1 MHYWTAMKPTI
12 ITLLIILPFLSLL
25 AQEPHPIAPSEIHT
39 RLGTQ
44 ISNAIDEM
52 NKEKQK
58 PGHERQTK
66 QVTVYVSDKHPA
78 AAEQPEADEERS
90 IVSNLNRLTEGNK
103 RFVTGNLKRKD
114 FAAQRKEVVNGQ
126 HPYAIVITC
135 SDSRVPPEMIFDESI
150 GQLFVIRLAGNVVDS
165 LALGS
170 VEYAV
175 EHLHSHTLVVLGHE
189 SCGAVKATVEG
200 GHFPPNIAAIARHI
214 EPAVAAVRTRKIPES
229 TLISEC
235 VKANVHEQIRLTM
248 KNSPILF
255 DAMIKGELFVLG
267 GVYDLASGK
276 VRFLTGE

>member
-1 MHYWTAMKPTI
+1 MKPT
-12 ITLLIILPFLSLL
+12 LIALCILFPFVSLI
-25 AQEPHPIAPSEIHT
+25 AQEPHPIAPSEIHE

-44 ISNAIDEM
+44 ISRAVDEM
-52 NKEKQK
+52 NKEKLK

-78 AAEQPEADEERS
+78 AGNAEHAEAEEERS

-103 RFVTGNLKRKD
+103 RFVSGNIRRKD
-114 FAAQRKEVVNGQ
+114 LGAERKAVVNGQ
-126 HPYAIVITC
+126 QPYAIVITC
-135 SDSRVPPEMIFDESI
+135 SDSRVPPEMIFDEAI

-175 EHLHSHTLVVLGHE
+175 EHLHTHTLVVLGHE
-189 SCGAVKATVEG
+189 SCGAVKAAVQGGTV
-200 GHFPPNIAAIARHI
+200 PPNIASIVRRI
-214 EPAVAAVRTRKIPES
+214 SPAVATVRGRNIPENELVTES
-229 TLISEC
+229 
-235 VKANVHEQIRLTM
+235 VKENVHEQIRRSM
-248 KNSPILF
+248 KSSPILF
-255 DAMIKGELFVLG
+255 DAMIKGELLVLG

>member
-1 MHYWTAMKPTI
+1 MKSTI
-12 ITLLIILPFLSLL
+12 LFLLIAVPFHSLF
-25 AQEPHPIAPSEIHT
+25 AQEPHPIAPSEIHE

-44 ISNAIDEM
+44 ISRALDEM
-52 NKEKQK
+52 NKEKLK
-58 PGHERQTK
+58 SGHERQTK

-78 AAEQPEADEERS
+78 AGVAGAAEHAGQEEERS

-103 RFVTGNLKRKD
+103 RFVSGNIKRKD
-114 FAAQRKEVVNGQ
+114 LGAERKAVVNGQ
-126 HPYAIVITC
+126 QPYAIVITC
-135 SDSRVPPEMIFDESI
+135 SDSRVPPEMIFDEAI

-189 SCGAVKATVEG
+189 SCGAVKAAVQG
-200 GHFPPNIAAIARHI
+200 GSVPPNIASIVRRI
-214 EPAVAAVRTRKIPES
+214 SPAVSAVRGRNIPENELVTES
-229 TLISEC
+229 
-235 VKANVHEQIRLTM
+235 VKENVHEQIRRTM
-248 KNSPILF
+248 KSSSILF
-255 DAMIKGELFVLG
+255 DAMIKGELLVLG